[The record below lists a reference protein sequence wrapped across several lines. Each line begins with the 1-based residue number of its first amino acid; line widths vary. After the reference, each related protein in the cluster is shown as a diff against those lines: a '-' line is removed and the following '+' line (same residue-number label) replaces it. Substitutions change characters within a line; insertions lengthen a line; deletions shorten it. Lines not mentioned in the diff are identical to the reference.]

1 MNFQDISEFLDL
13 IKNPAKYEKYL
24 TELKDAKD
32 QLQAAA
38 ELVGKANE
46 IEKLQTKATK
56 LVEKA
61 EAKAADIQAE
71 AEAAA
76 AKRQEAYDQLFAELA
91 QKEAAFTKAKQE
103 TDSKFA
109 QAQDLV
115 KEYNEKS
122 RQLRADQKAYD
133 VAAADLAKKTEE
145 VEDKLAKLRAL
156 MGN

>member
-91 QKEAAFTKAKQE
+91 QKEAAVTKVKQE